1 MIRLQCAGGATAP
14 EDEAE
19 AEDEPEQID
28 LTLKAASDNCSRTVA
43 ELAGSVI
50 PESKIAQEYR

>member
-1 MIRLQCAGGATAP
+1 MISLQCAGGAIAP

-19 AEDEPEQID
+19 DEPGKID
-28 LTLKAASDNCSRTVA
+28 LTLKAASDNCSRTIA

-50 PESKIAQEYR
+50 P